1 ANASSVTV
9 AKKNIE
15 LKSGKTA
22 NVDAKVV
29 LTTTKKAQLYKGHA
43 AEIRYVSSNTAV
55 ATVDAKGKITAK
67 GKGKCTV
74 YAVAVD
80 GKRTTVNVKVE

>member
-1 ANASSVTV
+1 M
-9 AKKNIE
+9 
-15 LKSGKTA
+15 
-22 NVDAKVV
+22 
-29 LTTTKKAQLYKGHA
+29 GHA
-43 AEIRYVSSNTAV
+43 AEIRYASSNMAV

-80 GKRTTVNVKVE
+80 GTRKAVNVKVK